1 MEVHAPLEFWLGGT
15 TDYNRN
21 IFFTTKTQRS
31 HREKIDGSLC
41 GVFLFIIYMFL
52 FSSSSSGCEF
62 VENYPN
68 LLGETPIGSG

>member
-31 HREKIDGSLC
+31 QKSTQKKTDGSLC
-41 GVFLFIIYMFL
+41 GVFLFIIIYYLYVF
-52 FSSSSSGCEF
+52 
-62 VENYPN
+62 
-68 LLGETPIGSG
+68 IQ